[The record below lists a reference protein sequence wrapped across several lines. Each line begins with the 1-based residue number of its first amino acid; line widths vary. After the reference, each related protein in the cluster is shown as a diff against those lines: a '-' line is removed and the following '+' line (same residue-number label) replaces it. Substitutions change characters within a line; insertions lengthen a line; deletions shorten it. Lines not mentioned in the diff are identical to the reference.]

1 MKIGQALA
9 NRPDLV
15 GSSCADELRLLQD
28 SMEPF
33 PTSMARETIAK
44 ELSAADAELIL
55 AALPDTPVAA
65 ASIGQVYKVI
75 LANGTALAVKVQ
87 RPDAA
92 ALVEDD
98 RAVAISVA
106 GWLETLRAPSG
117 ERLLQ
122 PAIVSSVDE
131 FFSRLKEEMDYRQ
144 ELDNLRAFDSLYGR
158 GGSAART
165 LRRQGGGEII
175 TPSPWPQLGP
185 HTYAYACT
193 CTHTHTQV
201 RSSRLRRGRS

>member
-1 MKIGQALA
+1 
-9 NRPDLV
+9 
-15 GSSCADELRLLQD
+15 
-28 SMEPF
+28 MEPF

-131 FFSRLKEEMDYRQ
+131 FFSRLKRRWTTARSSTTCAPSIRSTAEEGPP
-144 ELDNLRAFDSLYGR
+144 RARFGGR
-158 GGSAART
+158 VA
-165 LRRQGGGEII
+165 
-175 TPSPWPQLGP
+175 
-185 HTYAYACT
+185 
-193 CTHTHTQV
+193 V